1 MSSRNETIVRDAFKM
16 TFNPGALEE
25 LGRFF
30 SADVRRHSQ
39 ASPYAEHGLLAL
51 REHVRAVRCAC
62 PDGRLELND
71 AIIAKDLVAFWWT
84 FCGTQNA
91 GSLGFLPVGLA
102 VDLSGSTVVHLADGK
117 IDEIW
122 ELGDDLASLAA
133 TATVAAPSLVM
144 MPAMA

>member
-1 MSSRNETIVRDAFKM
+1 MSTRNETIVRAAFKM
-16 TFNPGALEE
+16 TFNQAAPEE

-39 ASPYAEHGLLAL
+39 ASPYAEHGLPAL
-51 REHVRAVRCAC
+51 WAHGPDVRHAC
-62 PDGRLELND
+62 PDGRLDLND

-91 GSLGFLPVGLA
+91 GSLGFLPVALA
-102 VDLSGSTVVHLADGK
+102 VDLSGSTVVHLDDGK

-122 ELGDDLASLAA
+122 ELGDDLASLADA
-133 TATVAAPSLVM
+133 AAVPSPFMEAIVA
-144 MPAMA
+144 